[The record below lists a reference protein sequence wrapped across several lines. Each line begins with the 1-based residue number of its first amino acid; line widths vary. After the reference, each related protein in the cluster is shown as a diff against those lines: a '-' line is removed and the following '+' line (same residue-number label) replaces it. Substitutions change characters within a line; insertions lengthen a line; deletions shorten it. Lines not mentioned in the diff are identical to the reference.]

1 MLPSWQLHYPN
12 KSLQVFLIP
21 DGEDVS
27 TTDLLRKV
35 ADALGKEPYLL
46 PVPVGLMSFA
56 AKLIGKGDVANRLFG
71 SLQVD
76 SCKARDLLGWQ
87 PVITMDEQLNK
98 TVSTDLINEKTL

>member
-1 MLPSWQLHYPN
+1 
-12 KSLQVFLIP
+12 VFLIS

-46 PVPVGLMSFA
+46 PVPVGLMNFA

-76 SCKARDLLGWQ
+76 SSKARDLLGWR

-98 TVSTDLINEKTL
+98 TMAADLKK

>member
-1 MLPSWQLHYPN
+1 
-12 KSLQVFLIP
+12 VFLIS

-27 TTDLLRKV
+27 TTQLLRRV

-46 PVPVGLMSFA
+46 RVPVGLMNFA

-76 SCKARDLLGWQ
+76 SSKARALLGWQ
-87 PVITMDEQLNK
+87 PVITMDEQLNQ
-98 TVSTDLINEKTL
+98 TVAEYLKNETTL

>member
-1 MLPSWQLHYPN
+1 MIS
-12 KSLQVFLIP
+12 

-46 PVPVGLMSFA
+46 PVPVGLMNFA
-56 AKLIGKGDVANRLFG
+56 AKLIGKEEVANRLFG

-76 SCKARDLLGWQ
+76 SSKARALLGWQ
-87 PVITMDEQLNK
+87 PVITMDEQLNQ
-98 TVSTDLINEKTL
+98 TVAEYLKYETTL

>member
-1 MLPSWQLHYPN
+1 M
-12 KSLQVFLIP
+12 FLIS

-46 PVPVGLMSFA
+46 PVPVGLMNFA
-56 AKLIGKGDVANRLFG
+56 AKLIGKEEVANRLFG

-76 SCKARDLLGWQ
+76 SSKARDLLGWQ

-98 TVSTDLINEKTL
+98 TVAADLNNEKTL

>member
-1 MLPSWQLHYPN
+1 M
-12 KSLQVFLIP
+12 FLIS

-46 PVPVGLMSFA
+46 PVPVGLMNFA
-56 AKLIGKGDVANRLFG
+56 AKLIGKEEVANRLFG

-76 SCKARDLLGWQ
+76 SSKARDLLGWQ
-87 PVITMDEQLNK
+87 PVITMDEQLNQ
-98 TVSTDLINEKTL
+98 TVAEYLKNETTL

>member
-1 MLPSWQLHYPN
+1 M
-12 KSLQVFLIP
+12 FLIS

-46 PVPVGLMSFA
+46 PVPVGLMNFA
-56 AKLIGKGDVANRLFG
+56 AKLIGKEEVANRLFG

-76 SCKARDLLGWQ
+76 SSKARDLLGWQ
-87 PVITMDEQLNK
+87 TVITMDEQFKK
-98 TVSTDLINEKTL
+98 TVAVYLKNEKTL